1 MKRFINKI
9 DNTEIISISTDLNLK
24 VTFDF
29 PIELWQDLKKY
40 YLYAISNQDFMK
52 ITIWAQDLKDS
63 LY

>member
-9 DNTEIISISTDLNLK
+9 DNTEIISISTDLNLT

-29 PIELWQDLKKY
+29 PIEVWQDLKKY
-40 YLYAISNQDFMK
+40 YLYSISNQDFMK
-52 ITIWAQDLKDS
+52 ITIWAQELKAS

>member
-9 DNTEIISISTDLNLK
+9 DNTEIISISTDLNLT

-29 PIELWQDLKKY
+29 PIEVWQDLKKY
-40 YLYAISNQDFMK
+40 YLYSISNQDFMK